1 MHALYNQD
9 INNAELPS
17 FLTKMS
23 GGAYLLSAAQPGYAK
38 IALALLLREIFS
50 KITRAEYT
58 PSHTSMNESGADRIQ
73 ILGEMLAFA
82 EHALRKQVQAQNSQ
96 ATEEEIEARIS
107 EWYATKGAVPNGLR
121 PRVLMTSPSSGSDV
135 D

>member
-1 MHALYNQD
+1 
-9 INNAELPS
+9 
-17 FLTKMS
+17 
-23 GGAYLLSAAQPGYAK
+23 
-38 IALALLLREIFS
+38 
-50 KITRAEYT
+50 
-58 PSHTSMNESGADRIQ
+58 MNESGADRIQ

-121 PRVLMTSPSSGSDV
+121 PRVLKTSPPSGSDV